1 MPVVLACYWWGP
13 KHGQVWMIKYMTIPQ
28 TTNYVFQFCNGFYF
42 ISSSFLS
49 FLKLIL
55 HFLQLNHYSLF
66 CIIIMHPQ
74 FSSVQSLSLVQVFET
89 PWTAAH
95 QASLSITNSQRWLKL
110 VSIEL
115 VMPSTIW
122 SSVVPFTSCL
132 QSFPAS
138 GSFPMSHFFA
148 SGDQRIGVSVSA
160 SILPMNIQDWF
171 L

>member
-1 MPVVLACYWWGP
+1 
-13 KHGQVWMIKYMTIPQ
+13 MIKYMTIPQ

-49 FLKLIL
+49 FLKLMF

-115 VMPSTIW
+115 VMPSNHLIFCC
-122 SSVVPFTSCL
+122 SLHLLPSI
-132 QSFPAS
+132 FPS
-138 GSFPMSHFFA
+138 IRVFSNESLF
-148 SGDQRIGVSVSA
+148 RIR
-160 SILPMNIQDWF
+160 
-171 L
+171 